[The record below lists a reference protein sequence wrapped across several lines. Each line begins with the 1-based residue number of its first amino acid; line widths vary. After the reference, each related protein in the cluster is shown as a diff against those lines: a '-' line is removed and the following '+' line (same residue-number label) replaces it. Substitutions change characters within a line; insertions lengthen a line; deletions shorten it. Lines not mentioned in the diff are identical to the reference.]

1 VALPGLLTP
10 FPDPQASA
18 ALSLLGTHQLG
29 TAPGTVTP
37 TPTAPVDPATA
48 TNAWAAAMNQ
58 NAYGT
63 DDPAKLGLLGSAG
76 FPLWNDPRLVQ
87 DHLAQLAQG
96 TITAPGV
103 TQQAAED
110 EFRRQMAM
118 ANRNYGGGGGSG
130 WGGGEGEMGSGGGGA
145 SASGGGQ
152 GEDASGSWG

>member
-1 VALPGLLTP
+1 MALPGLLTP

-18 ALSLLGTHQLG
+18 TLSLLGTHQLG
-29 TAPGTVTP
+29 TPPGTVTP
-37 TPTAPVDPATA
+37 TPAAPADPATA

-110 EFRRQMAM
+110 EFWRQM
-118 ANRNYGGGGGSG
+118 RGGRGGSG
-130 WGGGEGEMGSGGGGA
+130 WAGGDGGREGEGGAGGGGA
-145 SASGGGQ
+145 GASGGGAGQ
-152 GEDASGSWG
+152 DASGQW

>member
-18 ALSLLGTHQLG
+18 TLSLLGTHQLG
-29 TAPGTVTP
+29 TPPGTVTP
-37 TPTAPVDPATA
+37 TPAAPTDPMSA
-48 TNAWAAAMNQ
+48 TNAWVTGMNQ

-63 DDPAKLGLLGSAG
+63 SDPAKLGLLGSAG

-103 TQQAAED
+103 TPQAAED
-110 EFRRQMAM
+110 EFWRQMRGG
-118 ANRNYGGGGGSG
+118 NRGGGWAGGY
-130 WGGGEGEMGSGGGGA
+130 GGGEGEMGSGGGGA
-145 SASGGGQ
+145 GASGGGAGQ
-152 GEDASGSWG
+152 DASGQW

>member
-1 VALPGLLTP
+1 MALPGLLTP

-18 ALSLLGTHQLG
+18 TLSLLGTHQLG
-29 TAPGTVTP
+29 TPPGTVTP
-37 TPTAPVDPATA
+37 TPAAPVDPATA

-110 EFRRQMAM
+110 EFWRQM
-118 ANRNYGGGGGSG
+118 RGGRGGAS
-130 WGGGEGEMGSGGGGA
+130 WAGGDGGREGEGGAGGGGA
-145 SASGGGQ
+145 GASGGGAGQ
-152 GEDASGSWG
+152 DASGQW